1 MIYNQ
6 QFGKAI
12 LLMVFDLQGDGV
24 AAMFSFASFMGDII
38 LACQFLMVEINEN
51 KTSVVIK
58 RCPGGNRTAV
68 VIYTWWFPNICGRFI
83 PFQEDEPTFKY
94 TGQN

>member
-6 QFGKAI
+6 QFGKSI
-12 LLMVFDLQGDGV
+12 LLMVFDLQGDGG

-38 LACQFLMVEINEN
+38 LACQFFNGRINGN

-58 RCPGGNRTAV
+58 RWLV
-68 VIYTWWFPNICGRFI
+68 EI
-83 PFQEDEPTFKY
+83 
-94 TGQN
+94 GQRW